1 MNSSAFLFIN
11 YWTRSNL
18 LLNAHWLVWKI
29 LVLILSVYP
38 MQKVYFLKR
47 YHQKSMVKNVWKE
60 NSIRMSFLF
69 CLLKLQLTLKQI
81 PAQMNKYLIHNQIY
95 RSVLPQSFTLHLV
108 RKFVMLEWNGGRW
121 KISKILRLGYMKN
134 VIKRS

>member
-1 MNSSAFLFIN
+1 
-11 YWTRSNL
+11 
-18 LLNAHWLVWKI
+18 
-29 LVLILSVYP
+29 

-108 RKFVMLEWNGGRW
+108 RKFVMLE
-121 KISKILRLGYMKN
+121 
-134 VIKRS
+134 